1 MSNTIDHREQW
12 GEDLAA
18 YALDALS
25 EEEAAALERH
35 VADCDWCAERL
46 RWLQPAIDVLPATVP
61 QEEPPPAVRARLME
75 VVESEAPAR
84 SEAPA
89 ARDAAARPS
98 WRERLGLSGLTL
110 RPVLAGVAVLLVVA
124 AGITGYALRD
134 DGTSG
139 PPAQTF
145 TARGVG
151 DGKLAHGT
159 LEVQGDKGSLQVA
172 NLPPTKPGEV
182 YQAWV
187 EESPEHG
194 GAVQPSSVFVVADD
208 GSGNVVI
215 PHGLEA
221 ADRVMVTREPK
232 GGSEKP
238 HESSIITA
246 KLDY

>member
-1 MSNTIDHREQW
+1 MSDTIDHREQW

-25 EEEAAALERH
+25 EPEAAALESH
-35 VADCDWCAERL
+35 VAECDWCTERL
-46 RWLQPAIDVLPATVP
+46 RWLQPAIDILPATVP
-61 QEEPPPAVRARLME
+61 QEEPPPALRARLME

-84 SEAPA
+84 AEAPA
-89 ARDAAARPS
+89 PAGASQRS
-98 WRERLGLSGLTL
+98 WSERLGFSGWSL
-110 RPVLAGVAVLLVVA
+110 RPALAGLAVLLIVAAGVA
-124 AGITGYALRD
+124 GYALSGD
-134 DGTSG
+134 DTTGGQTTE
-139 PPAQTF
+139 TF

-151 DGKLAHGT
+151 EGKLAHGT

-172 NLPPTKPGEV
+172 NLPATKPGEV

-187 EESPEHG
+187 EDTPEQG
-194 GAVQPSSVFVVADD
+194 GAIHPSSVFVVADD
-208 GSGNVVI
+208 GSGHVVI
-215 PHGLEA
+215 PSGLEA

-246 KLDY
+246 NLD